1 LHRCWLGRCISVCGV
16 SEGSPGEVVRI
27 AGVEVREL
35 RRHADSRG
43 SFAET
48 YRREWLRPGAR
59 EMVQSNHSR
68 SKQGVLRGMHYHRE
82 QADYWV
88 VLEGKAFVALLDL
101 RSGSPTEGERREL
114 EMDGDHPSGLY
125 IPPGVAHGF
134 YARTDLTLQYLVDAH
149 YRASAPDEHG
159 IAWDDPELGIS
170 WPEPD
175 PGLSDRDR
183 SNPPLAAALL
193 DPPLA

>member
-1 LHRCWLGRCISVCGV
+1 MSD
-16 SEGSPGEVVRI
+16 
-27 AGVEVREL
+27 A
-35 RRHADSRG
+35 RG

-48 YRREWLRPGAR
+48 YRREWLPSGAR
-59 EMVQSNHSR
+59 EMVQSNLSR

-88 VLEGKAFVALLDL
+88 VIEGKAFVALLDL

-114 EMDGDHPSGLY
+114 EMNAESPSGLY

-134 YARTDLTLQYLVDAH
+134 YARTDLTLQYLVDA
-149 YRASAPDEHG
+149 YYGAGEDEHG
-159 IAWDDPELGIS
+159 IAWDDPELGIN
-170 WPEPD
+170 WPD
-175 PGLSDRDR
+175 PDPLLSDRDR
-183 SNPPLAAALL
+183 SNPPLAAALR